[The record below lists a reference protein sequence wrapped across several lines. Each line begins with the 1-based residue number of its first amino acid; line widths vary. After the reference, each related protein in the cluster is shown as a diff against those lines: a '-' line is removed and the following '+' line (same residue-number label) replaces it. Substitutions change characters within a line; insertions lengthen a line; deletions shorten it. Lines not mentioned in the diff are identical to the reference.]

1 MSETYK
7 AEREWRLRPE
17 ERDRRESTTDLPLGR
32 EGGATRALEAHSPEE
47 TLDPEDWDAFRALAH
62 EMLDR
67 VIDFQADVHGTPAW
81 RPVPEEIERRFREP
95 VPVSG
100 SDDRATYDAF
110 RDMVMPYPTGLHHP
124 RWWGWAGGT
133 GSPMG
138 MMAALLGAGI
148 NAVPGNFDDAASRV
162 EAQLLEW
169 MKSLMGFPASA
180 GGIVTSGASVANVI
194 GLTVARDA
202 RIGADLEARGVRA
215 APGAPRMYASREVHS
230 SVFKAAKLL
239 GLGRGAVRLIDVDPA
254 FRVRPDAM
262 REAIERDRAAGDA
275 PFLVIGTAGTIN
287 TGAVDDLEALADL
300 AAETGL
306 WYHVDGAFGAMAALS
321 PETRDLV
328 AGMER
333 ADSLAFDFH
342 KWMYVNYEAGCV
354 LIRDADAH
362 RRSFSAGGDYLEPL
376 PRGVGS
382 RRDMAGGRGLQLSR
396 GFKALKPWM
405 MLRRYGAEKFGRL
418 VAQNVHQARYLA
430 GLIDAS
436 AALTRVAP
444 VELNVVAF
452 RHHDDALAPEQLDEV
467 NRELLMRIHERG
479 IAIPSSTIVGGRFTL
494 RACICNH
501 RSRRADFDDLVHAAE
516 RIVEEIRAEG

>member
-1 MSETYK
+1 MSRT
-7 AEREWRLRPE
+7 AREDRPGRHARGDAPGDPLR
-17 ERDRRESTTDLPLGR
+17 
-32 EGGATRALEAHSPEE
+32 PEE
-47 TLDPEDWDAFRALAH
+47 TLDPEDWDAFRSLAH

-67 VIDFQADVHGTPAW
+67 VIDFQADVRGTPAW
-81 RPVPEEIERRFREP
+81 RPVPEAIEARFREP

-100 SDDRATYDAF
+100 VGDRATYQAF
-110 RDMVMPYPTGLHHP
+110 LDLVMPYPTGLHHP

-148 NAVPGNFDDAASRV
+148 NGVPGNFNDAPARV
-162 EAQLLEW
+162 EAQLLDW

-180 GGIVTSGASVANVI
+180 SGIVTSGGSVANI
-194 GLTVARDA
+194 LGLTVARDA
-202 RIGADLEARGVRA
+202 RLGTDTASGGVRSV
-215 APGAPRMYASREVHS
+215 PGPPRLYASREVHS

-239 GLGRGAVRLIDVDPA
+239 GLGRDAVRLVGVDHA
-254 FRVRPDAM
+254 YRARVDEM
-262 REAIERDRAAGDA
+262 REMIARDTAAGER
-275 PFLVIGTAGTIN
+275 PFLIIGTAGTIN
-287 TGAVDDLEALADL
+287 TGAVDDLHALADL

-321 PETRDLV
+321 PETRGLV
-328 AGMER
+328 DGMQR

-382 RRDMAGGRGLQLSR
+382 QRDIAGGRGLQLSR
-396 GFKALKPWM
+396 AFQALKPWM
-405 MLRRYGAEKFGRL
+405 TLRQHGVEKFGRL
-418 VAQNVHQARYLA
+418 VAQNVRQARYFADLV
-430 GLIDAS
+430 DAS
-436 AALTRVAP
+436 DRLARVAP

-452 RHHDDALAPEQLDEV
+452 RHDDPALEPERLDDV
-467 NRELLMRIHERG
+467 NRELLMRIQERG
-479 IAIPSSTIVGGRFTL
+479 IAIPSSTIIDGRFTL
-494 RACICNH
+494 RVCICNH
-501 RSRRADFDDLVHAAE
+501 RSRKEDFDDLLAAAE
-516 RIVEEIRAEG
+516 RIVEEIRTA